1 MSNLKSLRK
10 NYFVSFPIQGSILAR
25 CAGYWFFYNLFLWH
39 VMFAYAVIGYQGEL
53 AFGGTPRTFWDLYAD
68 FTRQH
73 YTMLV
78 CSVAVLPV
86 LLWDAM
92 HMSHRIAGPLV
103 RLKND
108 LNRLGRG
115 EHVEPIRL
123 RKEDLL
129 QDEINSLPVSTF
141 LTPELVQVP
150 LEARTKRSVIES
162 LIEVAGRTWQIW
174 EPSAIFEAVQAREEI
189 LSTAFETGVAIPH
202 PRTPLPNAAGED
214 LIAFGRTFSGIPF
227 GGGKRSLTDLF
238 FLVLCRDSRTHLLVL
253 ARLGRMLQ
261 LPGFLDR
268 LRECEDSLSAWQTI
282 RDADEQIGAD
292 SV

>member
-115 EHVEPIRL
+115 EHVAPIQL

-129 QDEINSLPVSTF
+129 QDVIGSFNALLEHRKGETASTGSLESESATVESAS
-141 LTPELVQVP
+141 PEAETLGELRDLQ
-150 LEARTKRSVIES
+150 S
-162 LIEVAGRTWQIW
+162 EVAEHVEGQD
-174 EPSAIFEAVQAREEI
+174 PAREQI
-189 LSTAFETGVAIPH
+189 LL
-202 PRTPLPNAAGED
+202 RTESKWA
-214 LIAFGRTFSGIPF
+214 
-227 GGGKRSLTDLF
+227 
-238 FLVLCRDSRTHLLVL
+238 
-253 ARLGRMLQ
+253 
-261 LPGFLDR
+261 
-268 LRECEDSLSAWQTI
+268 
-282 RDADEQIGAD
+282 
-292 SV
+292 

>member
-129 QDEINSLPVSTF
+129 QDVIGSFNALLEHRKGGNGINRFPGERVRDGRVRVPGSRDAGG
-141 LTPELVQVP
+141 TP
-150 LEARTKRSVIES
+150 RSAVRS
-162 LIEVAGRTWQIW
+162 GGTHRGTGSGAGKDSPADRIEVG
-174 EPSAIFEAVQAREEI
+174 
-189 LSTAFETGVAIPH
+189 
-202 PRTPLPNAAGED
+202 
-214 LIAFGRTFSGIPF
+214 
-227 GGGKRSLTDLF
+227 
-238 FLVLCRDSRTHLLVL
+238 
-253 ARLGRMLQ
+253 
-261 LPGFLDR
+261 
-268 LRECEDSLSAWQTI
+268 LRP
-282 RDADEQIGAD
+282 
-292 SV
+292 

>member
-1 MSNLKSLRK
+1 MEHQTWNMDELTRRLNRDRRELEKLVQRGTIPGRRIGGEWQFNSTEITHWLEQEIR
-10 NYFVSFPIQGSILAR
+10 
-25 CAGYWFFYNLFLWH
+25 GYSDS
-39 VMFAYAVIGYQGEL
+39 EL
-53 AFGGTPRTFWDLYAD
+53 AAVETA
-68 FTRQH
+68 QH
-73 YTMLV
+73 
-78 CSVAVLPV
+78 
-86 LLWDAM
+86 
-92 HMSHRIAGPLV
+92 R
-103 RLKND
+103 
-108 LNRLGRG
+108 
-115 EHVEPIRL
+115 
-123 RKEDLL
+123 

-268 LRECEDSLSAWQTI
+268 LRECEDSPSAWQTI
-282 RDADEQIGAD
+282 RDADEQIGAE
-292 SV
+292 SA